1 MTPNLEQ
8 TALEGLSLARAGR
21 VKEAE
26 ERYRILAQLS
36 PLPTSRILLASLL
49 PPIYQSMDDL
59 HAWRR
64 RLEDGIR
71 QLVDEGVRQ
80 DITRGLAVPEF
91 LAQYHGLNDRPL
103 QELRAKLYVAP
114 QDENWGKKRSRHADG
129 RIRVGL
135 ISKYFR
141 EHTIG
146 RLSRGL
152 VDKLPRQDFHVTVLC
167 IAPATDLL
175 GEFFRSRADAYITIP
190 ERIDALPDTRQMIA
204 DLNLDVIYFTDLGM
218 EPVTYTL
225 AMSRLAPVQC
235 VTWGHPVTAGI
246 PTVDYFISAEGL
258 EPEESQDQ
266 YTEQLV
272 KLKDLAVS
280 YPRPM
285 LNAPPLGR
293 ARLGLPIDAHIYGC
307 PQSLYKMHPEFDA
320 VLAGILQADPRG
332 VLIFLAGQYKDWDN
346 WFLQRLSRSVG
357 NAVNRIRFAPRQD
370 NQGFLQLNAACDV
383 LLDPLHFGGGN
394 TTYEA
399 LSLGV
404 PVVTLPSQMLRG
416 RIAYKMYL
424 TMGVTDCVAKDAAD
438 YVQLAVRLGTDRGFR
453 QTVHEKIMAANGA
466 LFENDA
472 GVHQLAEFWKSVVA

>member
-1 MTPNLEQ
+1 MTQNLEQ
-8 TALEGLSLARAGR
+8 TALEGLTLARAGR

-26 ERYRILAQLS
+26 ERYRILVAES
-36 PLPTSRILLASLL
+36 PLPTARILLASLL

-59 HAWRR
+59 HTWRR
-64 RLEDGIR
+64 RLEDGLR
-71 QLVDEGVRQ
+71 HLVEEGVRQ

-91 LAQYHGLNDRPL
+91 LAQYHGVNDRPI
-103 QELRAKLYVAP
+103 QEMRAKLYAAP
-114 QDENWGKKRSRHADG
+114 QEEDWGKKRPRSADG

-152 VDKLPRQDFHVTVLC
+152 VDKLSRDDFHVTVLC
-167 IAPATDLL
+167 IAPANDAL
-175 GEFFRSRADAYITIP
+175 GEFFRTRADVYHTIP
-190 ERIDALPDTRQMIA
+190 ERIDVLPDIRRLIA
-204 DLNLDVIYFTDLGM
+204 GLNLDIIYYTDLGM

-266 YTEQLV
+266 YTERLV

-280 YPRPM
+280 YPRPA
-285 LNAPPLGR
+285 LNAPPAGR
-293 ARLGLPIDAHIYGC
+293 MRFGLPLDAHIYGC

-320 VLAGILQADPRG
+320 VLAGILHADPRA
-332 VLIFLAGQYKDWDN
+332 VLVMLAGQYKDWDM
-346 WFLQRLSRSVG
+346 WFMQRLARSAGTAISRV
-357 NAVNRIRFAPRQD
+357 RFAPRQD

-383 LLDPLHFGGGN
+383 LLDPIHFGGGN

-404 PVVTLPSQMLRG
+404 PVVTLPSNMLRG
-416 RIAYKMYL
+416 RLAYKMYL
-424 TMGVTDCVAKDAAD
+424 SMGVTDCVAKNASD
-438 YVQLAVRLGTDRGFR
+438 YVQLAVRLGTDRDFR
-453 QTVHEKIMAANGA
+453 QAVREKIMAAGHV

-472 GVHQLAEFWKSVVA
+472 GIHQLADFWKSIVT